1 MDILSQ
7 THEVVDVSLQRC
19 LLNVRTRFRDELASY
34 CEDVS
39 ADGVGIPCSI
49 PKWMS
54 KFLLA
59 SFHHIPI
66 TRERNGYSANP
77 IRKFSGT
84 DKITFSFWSE
94 GSGVSRFG

>member
-1 MDILSQ
+1 M
-7 THEVVDVSLQRC
+7 SLQRC
-19 LLNVRTRFRDELASY
+19 LLDVRTRFRDELASY

-59 SFHHIPI
+59 SFHHIPTSGGEYRVPKFYLLYKVHKEHLRI
-66 TRERNGYSANP
+66 PHCKVAIIPRPVAVREL
-77 IRKFSGT
+77 
-84 DKITFSFWSE
+84 
-94 GSGVSRFG
+94 